1 MPLEVESND
10 WAVQVEQ
17 EKERIIED
25 IASQLSRDN
34 PGLFSSSLS
43 GDSYVNVER
52 IVRSAV
58 LTRQDLMPGEIDGV
72 VTAITGQASGYGPLL
87 EFFVGP
93 DAREITEVLVNP
105 SIDGPVVF
113 YGKHGRHW
121 PASGVYF
128 KDNEEVSRYCQKV
141 CEDIGRPFTT
151 DSPMVDAWL
160 KDGSRITVLGYKV
173 SPLGVA
179 ITIRK
184 SPLVRPPLPLSKLVE
199 FGTLPKLIADLLVDV
214 LVKGHANQGVFGRTD
229 SGKTAFLRALGQ
241 HIDPIE
247 RVIIGETSYELS
259 FPHLKNCIN
268 LTEVVYGSNKIVNM
282 TQICESINRN
292 NPDRALVGEVRGGE
306 IVAASEI
313 AESTSGGFW
322 TTGHAGGVNELR
334 SRIPKMFARGGM
346 NLAREYV
353 DEQIRCM
360 FHFLIFLDKDSA
372 GQRILISL
380 IEVTDEGYRTIVRF
394 DEDEFARTGKR
405 RWLSENAITN
415 SRLSRLAFR
424 GADIRPECENAR
436 STPLYPEDEQS
447 CTPHSFSQGVSPD
460 AEEWRE

>member
-1 MPLEVESND
+1 M
-10 WAVQVEQ
+10 
-17 EKERIIED
+17 
-25 IASQLSRDN
+25 
-34 PGLFSSSLS
+34 
-43 GDSYVNVER
+43 
-52 IVRSAV
+52 
-58 LTRQDLMPGEIDGV
+58 
-72 VTAITGQASGYGPLL
+72 
-87 EFFVGP
+87 
-93 DAREITEVLVNP
+93 
-105 SIDGPVVF
+105 
-113 YGKHGRHW
+113 
-121 PASGVYF
+121 
-128 KDNEEVSRYCQKV
+128 
-141 CEDIGRPFTT
+141 
-151 DSPMVDAWL
+151 
-160 KDGSRITVLGYKV
+160 
-173 SPLGVA
+173 
-179 ITIRK
+179 
-184 SPLVRPPLPLSKLVE
+184 VRPPLPLSKLVE

-214 LVKGHANQGVFGRTD
+214 LVKGHANLGVFGRTD

-282 TQICESINRN
+282 TQICEAINRN

-405 RWLSENAITN
+405 RWLYENAITGA
-415 SRLSRLAFR
+415 RLSRLAFR
-424 GADIRPECENAR
+424 GADIRPEYETAR
-436 STPLYPEDEQS
+436 STPLYSEDEQS
-447 CTPHSFSQGVSPD
+447 CAPHSFRPGVSPD